1 MAMHSYRFYIKVN
14 SGNLGVFT
22 QTWTSVV
29 LIVIY
34 CVVIDFLVS
43 FRKAALSADSKLK
56 AKIFRHR
63 VMVLW
68 SDFSSWIF
76 PCDSLILDFV
86 YSVKHILRH
95 DFTQ

>member
-14 SGNLGVFT
+14 SGYLGVFT
-22 QTWTSVV
+22 QIWTSVV

-56 AKIFRHR
+56 AKSFDIESWYCGLIFQ
-63 VMVLW
+63 VGSFLVT
-68 SDFSSWIF
+68 
-76 PCDSLILDFV
+76 V
-86 YSVKHILRH
+86 
-95 DFTQ
+95 